1 MSWSILDSCCLKCR
15 SLSLCF
21 RRGSAKIIAG
31 NVGHE
36 VLSFLLPSPFLVLH
50 SCPGPFSKFHLL
62 GAFSL
67 LAEAPVTSGERCS
80 QPQPVTVLSV
90 CVALS

>member
-1 MSWSILDSCCLKCR
+1 MSWNILDSCCLKCR

-36 VLSFLLPSPFLVLH
+36 VLSFLLPSPFLILH
-50 SCPGPFSKFHLL
+50 SCPGPFSKFHLPRWVL
-62 GAFSL
+62 FPFL
-67 LAEAPVTSGERCS
+67 LKPLLHQEND
-80 QPQPVTVLSV
+80 LSHNP
-90 CVALS
+90 